1 LTARGGRGWV
11 ELMPQ
16 SFNSSI
22 LLSLIYCVLL
32 ISLVLYFVNCSK
44 KVNSR
49 KKPVG
54 KGEKMHREAGHSLSA
69 YIESKQEKLLILL
82 ACSIFVPISLITG
95 SVYGLEWYWTIPL
108 LLGLAV
114 ASALLIRKKV
124 LRLSDLHLGLQGE
137 RLVGETINWLMKD
150 GFDVFHDYPIDPN
163 GKSGNIDHIVVGP
176 NGVFAI
182 ETKAVRKPTDDSIDK
197 NYEVSFDGKSL
208 KYPHFSTKNGG
219 TRQAL
224 HNSQFL
230 SKELSASLD
239 EPIQVHPILTLPGW
253 FVDSS
258 SKSPLMVLNPK
269 NIRANILRKDSV
281 IDESLQ
287 RKIAHRIKER
297 CQDVSF

>member
-1 LTARGGRGWV
+1 
-11 ELMPQ
+11 MPP
-16 SFNSSI
+16 FVTTPAFY
-22 LLSLIYCVLL
+22 SLIYCISV
-32 ISLVLYFVNCSK
+32 ISLIVYFVSRAK
-44 KVNSR
+44 KFKLH

-54 KGEKMHREAGHSLSA
+54 KGEKMHREAGHSLSTA
-69 YIESKQEKLLILL
+69 LESKQEKLFLVLVCVIV
-82 ACSIFVPISLITG
+82 IPICLITG
-95 SVYGLEWYWTIPL
+95 APNGWEWYWTIPIL
-108 LLGLAV
+108 LILAV
-114 ASALLIRKKV
+114 VAALLIRARV
-124 LRLSDLHLGLQGE
+124 LHLSDLSLGLQGE

-182 ETKAVRKPTDDSIDK
+182 ETKAVRKPTDDSIAK

-208 KYPHFSTKNGG
+208 KYPHFSTKKGG
-219 TRQAL
+219 IKQAL
-224 HNSQFL
+224 HNAQFL

-239 EPIQVHPILTLPGW
+239 EAIQVHPILTLPGW

-258 SKSPLMVLNPK
+258 IKSPLMVLNPK
-269 NIRANILRKDSV
+269 NIRASILRKDSV
-281 IDESLQ
+281 IDDSLQ

>member
-1 LTARGGRGWV
+1 
-11 ELMPQ
+11 MPP
-16 SFNSSI
+16 FVNTPAFY
-22 LLSLIYCVLL
+22 SLFYCVTI
-32 ISLVLYFVNCSK
+32 ISIIYFLVSRSK
-44 KVNSR
+44 KFKLH

-54 KGEKMHREAGHSLSA
+54 KGEKMHREAGHSLA
-69 YIESKQEKLLILL
+69 IAFESKQEKLLLL
-82 ACSIFVPISLITG
+82 LVCVIVLPICLITG
-95 SVYGLEWYWTIPL
+95 APNEWEWYWTIPIL
-108 LLGLAV
+108 LILASV
-114 ASALLIRKKV
+114 GALLIKAR
-124 LRLSDLHLGLQGE
+124 LLHLSDLSLGLQGE

-182 ETKAVRKPTDDSIDK
+182 ETKAVRKPTDDSIAK
-197 NYEVSFDGKSL
+197 NYEVSFNGKSL
-208 KYPHFSTKNGG
+208 KYPHFSTKRGG
-219 TRQAL
+219 MTQAI
-224 HNSQFL
+224 HNAQFL

-258 SKSPLMVLNPK
+258 STSPLSVLNPK

-281 IDESLQ
+281 IDKSLQ
-287 RKIAHRIKER
+287 RKITHRIKER

>member
-1 LTARGGRGWV
+1 
-11 ELMPQ
+11 MPP
-16 SFNSSI
+16 FVNTPAFY
-22 LLSLIYCVLL
+22 SLFYCVTI
-32 ISLVLYFVNCSK
+32 ISIIYFLVSRSK
-44 KVNSR
+44 KFKLH

-54 KGEKMHREAGHSLSA
+54 KGEKMHREAGHSLSIA
-69 YIESKQEKLLILL
+69 LESKQEKLLLL
-82 ACSIFVPISLITG
+82 LVCVIVLPICLITG
-95 SVYGLEWYWTIPL
+95 APNGWEWYWTIPIL
-108 LLGLAV
+108 LILAYIG
-114 ASALLIRKKV
+114 ALLIRAR
-124 LRLSDLHLGLQGE
+124 LLHLSDLSLGLQGE

-182 ETKAVRKPTDDSIDK
+182 ETKAVRKPTDDSIAK

-208 KYPHFSTKNGG
+208 KYPHFSTKRGG
-219 TRQAL
+219 MTQAI
-224 HNSQFL
+224 HNAQFL

-258 SKSPLMVLNPK
+258 SKSPLSVLNPK

>member
-1 LTARGGRGWV
+1 
-11 ELMPQ
+11 MPP
-16 SFNSSI
+16 FVNTPAFY
-22 LLSLIYCVLL
+22 SLFYCVTI
-32 ISLVLYFVNCSK
+32 ISIIYFLVSRSK
-44 KVNSR
+44 KFKLH

-54 KGEKMHREAGHSLSA
+54 KGEKMHREAGHSLA
-69 YIESKQEKLLILL
+69 IAFESKQEKLLLL
-82 ACSIFVPISLITG
+82 LVCVIVLPICLISG
-95 SVYGLEWYWTIPL
+95 APNRWEWYWAIPIL
-108 LLGLAV
+108 LILASV
-114 ASALLIRKKV
+114 GALLIKAR
-124 LRLSDLHLGLQGE
+124 LLHLSDLSLGLQGE

-182 ETKAVRKPTDDSIDK
+182 ETKAVRKPTDDSIAK

-208 KYPHFSTKNGG
+208 KYPHFSTKRGG
-219 TRQAL
+219 MTQAI
-224 HNSQFL
+224 HNAQFL

-258 SKSPLMVLNPK
+258 SKSPLSVLNPK

-281 IDESLQ
+281 IDKSLQ

-297 CQDVSF
+297 CQDVGF